1 MIKLYSSHFLWF
13 VPYPEMT
20 QKIIYHFVV
29 VYAEYTL
36 QMTANFPRLVYQNN
50 NKKDISSGKYHTVKY
65 PISGRKNVQKSM
77 KLDVRYSMMRM
88 LLSFP
93 FP

>member
-1 MIKLYSSHFLWF
+1 MLNIT
-13 VPYPEMT
+13 MT
-20 QKIIYHFVV
+20 QIIYHFV

-50 NKKDISSGKYHTVKY
+50 NKKDISSGKCCTVKY

-77 KLDVRYSMMRM
+77 KLNV
-88 LLSFP
+88 
-93 FP
+93 

>member
-1 MIKLYSSHFLWF
+1 
-13 VPYPEMT
+13 MT

-50 NKKDISSGKYHTVKY
+50 NKKDISSGKCCSVKY
-65 PISGRKNVQKSM
+65 PISGRKNVQKQ
-77 KLDVRYSMMRM
+77 
-88 LLSFP
+88 
-93 FP
+93 

>member
-1 MIKLYSSHFLWF
+1 MLNIT
-13 VPYPEMT
+13 MT
-20 QKIIYHFVV
+20 QFIYHFV

-50 NKKDISSGKYHTVKY
+50 NKKDISSGKCCTVKY

-77 KLDVRYSMMRM
+77 KLNV
-88 LLSFP
+88 
-93 FP
+93 